1 MFFYKSFRTW
11 YRTGSG
17 SLRHFVFK
25 KQKKL
30 TLSYLESVTLS
41 WTERGIA
48 FRGAIRYSTWKE
60 AMKFE
65 QIGHRSFDY

>member
-1 MFFYKSFRTW
+1 MRASVRGIGPDRAVCGILFS
-11 YRTGSG
+11 
-17 SLRHFVFK
+17 K

-65 QIGHRSFDY
+65 QVGYRSFDY